1 MNTIMQT
8 LLISVKFQVCQFKF
22 VSVECYTSL
31 LSTKLRT
38 IHFFGYLFYVVIKI
52 IFILFVMIDDCHI
65 CRKPYKVD
73 RPRPSQEDFHSR
85 DCHP

>member
-1 MNTIMQT
+1 M
-8 LLISVKFQVCQFKF
+8 LHL
-22 VSVECYTSL
+22 SVEYKIKNNPFFWISL
-31 LSTKLRT
+31 
-38 IHFFGYLFYVVIKI
+38 FIKI
-52 IFILFVMIDDCHI
+52 ICILFVMINDHHI